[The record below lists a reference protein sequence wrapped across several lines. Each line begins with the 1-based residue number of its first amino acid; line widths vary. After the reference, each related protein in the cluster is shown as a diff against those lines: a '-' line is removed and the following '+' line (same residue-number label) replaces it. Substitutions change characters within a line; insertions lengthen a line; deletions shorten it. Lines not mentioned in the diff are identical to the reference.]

1 MRERAVELG
10 AVDLSNL
17 VLAVVAENYKNSNAT
32 TMISPFV
39 SIPPPSRNVVL
50 TDRDVENAQML
61 DV

>member
-1 MRERAVELG
+1 MELG